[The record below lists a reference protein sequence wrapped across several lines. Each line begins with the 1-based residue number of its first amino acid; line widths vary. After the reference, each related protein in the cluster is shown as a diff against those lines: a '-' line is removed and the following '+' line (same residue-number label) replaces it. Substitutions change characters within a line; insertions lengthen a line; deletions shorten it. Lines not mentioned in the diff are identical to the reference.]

1 MVIKSVQTVSL
12 LISFFLYDEVSLHSN
27 IVSNTEYYFYSVK
40 KSVNFITYRV
50 NRQDAEYDPCKKL
63 SFSDE
68 ESESEFEDFVYPLP
82 PGISQ

>member
-40 KSVNFITYRV
+40 KSENFITYRV
-50 NRQDAEYDPCKKL
+50 NRQDVEYDPCKKL

>member
-1 MVIKSVQTVSL
+1 MIIKSVQTVSL

-40 KSVNFITYRV
+40 KSKNFITYRV
-50 NRQDAEYDPCKKL
+50 NRQDAEYDLCKKL

-68 ESESEFEDFVYPLP
+68 ESESEFENFVYPLP